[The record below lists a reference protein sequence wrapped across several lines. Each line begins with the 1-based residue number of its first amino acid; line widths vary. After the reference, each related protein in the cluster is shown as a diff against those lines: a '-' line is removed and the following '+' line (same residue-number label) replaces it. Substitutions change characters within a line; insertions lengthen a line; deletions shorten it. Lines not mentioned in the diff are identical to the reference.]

1 MNADDDKIDN
11 YIWDL
16 GIQPKL
22 KLLDAEMKN
31 YIQVCKDKL
40 GMVPNVILANAS
52 DNERLKTF
60 VNFYNRLM
68 LKKGYLTKLER
79 EMIAVVVS
87 SCNKCFYCLIAHGA
101 AVRQLSKNPILG
113 DELMINYRA
122 ADLSKREKLMLDF
135 SAKLTEAPSKVTK
148 LDRDLLRKEE
158 FSEEEMLEIIEVAS
172 FFNMTNRIAI
182 GTDMRPNAEYHNLAR
197 E

>member
-1 MNADDDKIDN
+1 MKNNKINN

-16 GIQPKL
+16 DIEPKL
-22 KLLDAEMKN
+22 ELLDEEMTR
-31 YIQVCKDKL
+31 YIEVCKKKL

-52 DNERLKTF
+52 DLDRLKNF

-68 LKKGYLTKLER
+68 LKDGYLSKLER

-113 DELMINYRA
+113 DELVINYRA
-122 ADLSKREKLMLDF
+122 ANLNERERLMLDF
-135 SAKLTEAPSKVTK
+135 TAKLTEEPSKVDH
-148 LDRDLLRKEE
+148 LDRNILRKAK
-158 FSEEEMLEIIEVAS
+158 FSEEEILEIIEVAS
-172 FFNMTNRIAI
+172 FFNMSNRIAI
-182 GTDMRPNAEYHNLAR
+182 GTDMRPNKEYHNIAR
-197 E
+197 D

>member
-1 MNADDDKIDN
+1 
-11 YIWDL
+11 
-16 GIQPKL
+16 
-22 KLLDAEMKN
+22 
-31 YIQVCKDKL
+31 
-40 GMVPNVILANAS
+40 
-52 DNERLKTF
+52 
-60 VNFYNRLM
+60 M

-148 LDRDLLRKEE
+148 LDRDLLRQEE
-158 FSEEEMLEIIEVAS
+158 FSEEEIK
-172 FFNMTNRIAI
+172 
-182 GTDMRPNAEYHNLAR
+182 Y
-197 E
+197 

>member
-1 MNADDDKIDN
+1 MNAYDDKIDN

-22 KLLDAEMKN
+22 ELLDAEMKN

-148 LDRDLLRKEE
+148 LDRDLLRKEK
-158 FSEEEMLEIIEVAS
+158 FSEEEILEIIEVAS

>member
-22 KLLDAEMKN
+22 ELLDAEMKN
-31 YIQVCKDKL
+31 YIQVCKEKL

-135 SAKLTEAPSKVTK
+135 SAKLTEAPSNVTK
-148 LDRDLLRKEE
+148 LDRDLLRKEK
-158 FSEEEMLEIIEVAS
+158 FSEEEILEIIEVAS

>member
-22 KLLDAEMKN
+22 ELLDAEMKN
-31 YIQVCKDKL
+31 YIQVCKEKL

-135 SAKLTEAPSKVTK
+135 SAKLTESPSKVTK

-158 FSEEEMLEIIEVAS
+158 FSEEEILEIIEVAS

>member
-1 MNADDDKIDN
+1 MNNDKMNN

-16 GIQPKL
+16 DIEPKL
-22 KLLDAEMKN
+22 ELLDEEMKR
-31 YIQVCKDKL
+31 YIEVCKEKL

-52 DNERLKTF
+52 DLDRLKNF

-68 LKKGYLTKLER
+68 LKDGHLSKLER

-113 DELMINYRA
+113 DELVINYRA
-122 ADLSKREKLMLDF
+122 ANLNERQKLMLDF
-135 SAKLTEAPSKVTK
+135 AAKLTEEPSKVDN
-148 LDRDLLRKEE
+148 LDRNILRKAKFSDEE
-158 FSEEEMLEIIEVAS
+158 ILEIIEVTS
-172 FFNMTNRIAI
+172 FFNMSNRIAI
-182 GTDMRPNAEYHNLAR
+182 GTDMRPNTEYHNLAR
-197 E
+197 

>member
-1 MNADDDKIDN
+1 MKKNKEEK

-16 GIQPKL
+16 NIEPKL
-22 KLLDAEMKN
+22 ELLDEEMKH
-31 YIQVCKDKL
+31 YINVCKEKL

-52 DNERLKTF
+52 DQDRLKNF

-68 LKKGYLTKLER
+68 LKEGYLSKLER

-101 AVRQLSKNPILG
+101 AVRQLSKNQYLG
-113 DELMINYRA
+113 DELMINYRSA
-122 ADLSKREKLMLDF
+122 MLSIRHKLMLDF
-135 SAKLTEAPSKVTK
+135 SYKLTENPSKVDNS
-148 LDRDLLRKEE
+148 DRNILRDAG
-158 FSEEEMLEIIEVAS
+158 FSEEEILEIVEVAS
-172 FFNMTNRIAI
+172 FFNMSNRIAA
-182 GTDMRPNAEYHNLAR
+182 GTDMRPNAEYHILGR

>member
-1 MNADDDKIDN
+1 MKKNEIDN

-16 GIQPKL
+16 AIEPKL
-22 KLLDAEMKN
+22 ELLDAEMKN
-31 YIQVCKDKL
+31 YIKVCKDKL

-52 DNERLKTF
+52 DPERLKTF

-68 LKKGYLTKLER
+68 LKEGYLSKLER

-122 ADLSKREKLMLDF
+122 AHLNEREKLMLDF
-135 SAKLTEAPSKVTK
+135 SAKLTDSPSKVIK
-148 LDRDLLRKEE
+148 SDRDILRKAN
-158 FSEEEMLEIIEVAS
+158 FLEEEILEIVEVAS
-172 FFNMTNRIAI
+172 FFNMSNRIAI
-182 GTDMRPNAEYHNLAR
+182 GTDMRPNSEYHNIAR
-197 E
+197 D

>member
-22 KLLDAEMKN
+22 ELLDAEMKN
-31 YIQVCKDKL
+31 YIRVCKEKL

-158 FSEEEMLEIIEVAS
+158 FSEEEILEIIEVAS

>member
-1 MNADDDKIDN
+1 MKKNEIDN

-16 GIQPKL
+16 AIEPKL
-22 KLLDAEMKN
+22 ELLDIEMKN
-31 YIQVCKDKL
+31 YIKVCKDKL

-52 DNERLKTF
+52 DPERLKTF

-68 LKKGYLTKLER
+68 LKEGYLSKLER

-122 ADLSKREKLMLDF
+122 AHLNEREKLMLDF
-135 SAKLTEAPSKVTK
+135 SAKLTDSPSKVIK
-148 LDRDLLRKEE
+148 SDRDILRKAN
-158 FSEEEMLEIIEVAS
+158 FLEEEILEIVEVAS
-172 FFNMTNRIAI
+172 FFNMSNRIAI
-182 GTDMRPNAEYHNLAR
+182 GTDMRPNSEYHNIAR
-197 E
+197 D

>member
-1 MNADDDKIDN
+1 MKNNKVNN

-16 GIQPKL
+16 DIEPKL
-22 KLLDAEMKN
+22 ELLDEEMKR
-31 YIQVCKDKL
+31 YIEVCKEKL

-52 DNERLKTF
+52 DLDRLKNF

-68 LKKGYLTKLER
+68 LKDGHLSKLER

-113 DELMINYRA
+113 DELVINYRA
-122 ADLSKREKLMLDF
+122 ANLNERQKLMLDF
-135 SAKLTEAPSKVTK
+135 AAKLTEEPSKVDN
-148 LDRDLLRKEE
+148 LDRNILRKAKFSDEE
-158 FSEEEMLEIIEVAS
+158 ILEIVEVAS
-172 FFNMTNRIAI
+172 FFNMSNRIAI
-182 GTDMRPNAEYHNLAR
+182 GTDMRPNKEYHNLGR
-197 E
+197 

>member
-1 MNADDDKIDN
+1 MKNNKVNN

-16 GIQPKL
+16 GIEPKL
-22 KLLDAEMKN
+22 ELLDEEMKR
-31 YIQVCKDKL
+31 YIEVCKEKL

-52 DNERLKTF
+52 DLDRLKNF

-68 LKKGYLTKLER
+68 LKEGHLSKLER

-113 DELMINYRA
+113 DELVINYRVA
-122 ADLSKREKLMLDF
+122 NLNERERLMLDF
-135 SAKLTEAPSKVTK
+135 TAKLTEEPSKVDH
-148 LDRDLLRKEE
+148 LDRNILRKAKFSDEE
-158 FSEEEMLEIIEVAS
+158 ILEIIEVAS
-172 FFNMTNRIAI
+172 FFNMSNRIAI
-182 GTDMRPNAEYHNLAR
+182 GTDMRPNTEYHNIAR

>member
-1 MNADDDKIDN
+1 MKKNEIDN

-16 GIQPKL
+16 AIEPKL
-22 KLLDAEMKN
+22 ELLDAEMKN
-31 YIQVCKDKL
+31 YIKVCKDKL

-52 DNERLKTF
+52 DPERLKTF

-68 LKKGYLTKLER
+68 LKEGYLSKLER

-101 AVRQLSKNPILG
+101 AVRQLGKIPILG

-122 ADLSKREKLMLDF
+122 AHLNEREKLMLDF
-135 SAKLTEAPSKVTK
+135 SAKLTDSPSKVVK
-148 LDRDLLRKEE
+148 SDRDILRKAN
-158 FSEEEMLEIIEVAS
+158 FSEEEILEIVEVAS
-172 FFNMTNRIAI
+172 FFNMSNRIAI
-182 GTDMRPNAEYHNLAR
+182 GTDMRPNSEYHNIAR
-197 E
+197 D

>member
-22 KLLDAEMKN
+22 ELLDAEMKN

-158 FSEEEMLEIIEVAS
+158 FSEEEILEIIEVAS

>member
-22 KLLDAEMKN
+22 ELLDAEMKN
-31 YIQVCKDKL
+31 YIEVCKDKL

-135 SAKLTEAPSKVTK
+135 SAKLTEAPSNVTK
-148 LDRDLLRKEE
+148 LDRDLLRKEK
-158 FSEEEMLEIIEVAS
+158 FSEEEILEIIEVAS

-197 E
+197 

>member
-1 MNADDDKIDN
+1 MNNDKVNN

-16 GIQPKL
+16 DIEPKL
-22 KLLDAEMKN
+22 ELLDEEMKH
-31 YIQVCKDKL
+31 YIEVCKEKL

-52 DNERLKTF
+52 DLDRLKNF

-68 LKKGYLTKLER
+68 LKDGHLSKLER

-113 DELMINYRA
+113 DELVINYRA
-122 ADLSKREKLMLDF
+122 ANLNERQKLMLNF
-135 SAKLTEAPSKVTK
+135 AAKLTEEPSKIDNS
-148 LDRDLLRKEE
+148 DRNILRKAKFSDEE
-158 FSEEEMLEIIEVAS
+158 ILEIIEVTS
-172 FFNMTNRIAI
+172 FFNMSNRIAI
-182 GTDMRPNAEYHNLAR
+182 GTDMRPNTEYHNLAR
-197 E
+197 